1 MTLLNAQKTIL
12 KITLLSK
19 EIAGRQGKDIAIL
32 LFLKIKKM
40 KKETNKF
47 GSMKYYSDICRCIK
61 EVGHHN
67 ADIN

>member
-1 MTLLNAQKTIL
+1 
-12 KITLLSK
+12 
-19 EIAGRQGKDIAIL
+19 
-32 LFLKIKKM
+32 M

-61 EVGHHN
+61 DAEHPD